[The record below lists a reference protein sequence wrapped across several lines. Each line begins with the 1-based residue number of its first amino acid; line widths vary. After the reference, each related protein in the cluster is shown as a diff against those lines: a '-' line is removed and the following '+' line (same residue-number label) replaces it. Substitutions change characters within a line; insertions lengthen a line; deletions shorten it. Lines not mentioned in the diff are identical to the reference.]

1 MAADESTQ
9 SEIYSISMKND
20 TEFIDLLS
28 DHDLKRLNEIL
39 PWKCY
44 LLDRHG
50 RRFGDAASERKR
62 NEPEV
67 LPDQR
72 IVQLSKVQPL
82 TGKTV
87 LEVGCFEGVHSVSLA
102 MQGAIVHALD
112 SRIENII
119 KTIVR
124 CKLLGANIKPILMN
138 LEDFDAMSVLEHY
151 DACCHIGVLYHLTDP
166 VRHLKTL
173 AKNIRSSILLDTH
186 YIHPSMVSDQYISDG
201 LAYKCRI
208 EREYGR
214 DEVFS
219 GMKPF
224 SRWLTMKDLVETL
237 ESSGFEF
244 ISVLSDRV
252 ERNGPRVTLIASRF
266 R

>member
-1 MAADESTQ
+1 MT
-9 SEIYSISMKND
+9 NN
-20 TEFIDLLS
+20 TEFIDTLS
-28 DHDLKRLNEIL
+28 DQDLERLNKIL

-44 LLDRHG
+44 VLDRHE
-50 RRFGDAASERKR
+50 RKFGDAASEKKR
-62 NEPEV
+62 NEPET

-72 IVQLSKVQPL
+72 ILQLSKVQPL

-102 MQGAIVHALD
+102 MQGAAVHALD

-124 CKLLGANIKPILMN
+124 CKLLGVDVKPILMN
-138 LEDFDAMSVLEHY
+138 LEDLDAVSLLEDY
-151 DACCHIGVLYHLTDP
+151 DCCCHIGVLYHLTDP
-166 VRHLKTL
+166 IRHLKTL
-173 AKNIRSSILLDTH
+173 AKKIHLSILLDTH
-186 YIHPSMVSDQYISDG
+186 YIQPSMVNDEYVSDG
-201 LAYKCRI
+201 LIYKCRVA
-208 EREYGR
+208 REFGR

-219 GMKPF
+219 GMQPF

-237 ESSGFEF
+237 DTSGFKL
-244 ISVLSDRV
+244 ISVLSDRM

-266 R
+266 Q